1 MGFTKSDHDF
11 GFSASD
17 DTAADRSASDDTAAD
32 RQVQSSRFRVRGMKV
47 NVMEIDVVF
56 MVFYIILIDIVI
68 LCLFF
73 VFSLLVFNFIYLF
86 Y

>member
-1 MGFTKSDHDF
+1 
-11 GFSASD
+11 
-17 DTAADRSASDDTAAD
+17 
-32 RQVQSSRFRVRGMKV
+32 MKV
-47 NVMEIDVVF
+47 NVVEIDVVF
-56 MVFYIILIDIVI
+56 MVFNINLIDIVI